1 MITSPYGSWKSP
13 IQPKLLAS
21 AGVSIGSVWADGEE
35 VYWIEGRPL
44 EKGRQAIVRRKP
56 DGRTADLLPAEWNAR
71 TAVHE
76 YGGGSYFVH
85 RGQVFFSNFA
95 DQRLYTLDPAPRPL
109 TPEPAERWGLRY
121 ADGRVTPDGRWIVC
135 VRQRHRDELNADNEL
150 VILPI
155 EGGAPHILAS
165 GYDFYSDPRPSPDG
179 KKLAWLCWNHPN
191 MPWDGTELWMAD
203 LAPGGLSNPQ
213 KIAGGPEESIFQ
225 PQWSPSG
232 VLHFVSDRTGWWN
245 LYRFDGAMRALAPME
260 AEFGQP
266 QWVFGLSNYTF
277 LPDGSLACLFS
288 RDGIDHLAILSPAG
302 AFRTLEMAYQSLG
315 SLHFGGGKLWMVAA
329 SPRLRP
335 VILAVD
341 PVSGAAEIIQ
351 RSATLQI
358 DPGYI
363 SIPRPIKFPTE
374 NGLSAYALFYPPL
387 NQDFAAPA
395 EELPPLIVISH
406 GGPTGATV
414 AALSLSIQFWTSR
427 GFGVVDVNYGGS
439 SGFGRAYRQRLNGQW
454 GVVDV
459 QDCINAAKYL
469 IAQGFA
475 DPKRVAVRGGSAG
488 GYTTLVGLTMYD
500 FFAAGAS
507 HFGLADLVP
516 FVKDTHKFES
526 RYLDRL
532 IGPYPEQA
540 ELYRQRSPV
549 NYAHQI
555 NCPVI
560 LFQGLED
567 KVVPPS
573 QAEIMVRA
581 LEARRIPHAY
591 LAFEGEQHGF
601 RKAETIERVA
611 EAELYFYSRV
621 FGFELAEPVKPVK
634 IVHG

>member
-1 MITSPYGSWKSP
+1 
-13 IQPKLLAS
+13 
-21 AGVSIGSVWADGEE
+21 
-35 VYWIEGRPL
+35 
-44 EKGRQAIVRRKP
+44 
-56 DGRTADLLPAEWNAR
+56 
-71 TAVHE
+71 
-76 YGGGSYFVH
+76 
-85 RGQVFFSNFA
+85 
-95 DQRLYTLDPAPRPL
+95 
-109 TPEPAERWGLRY
+109 
-121 ADGRVTPDGRWIVC
+121 
-135 VRQRHRDELNADNEL
+135 
-150 VILPI
+150 
-155 EGGAPHILAS
+155 
-165 GYDFYSDPRPSPDG
+165 
-179 KKLAWLCWNHPN
+179 
-191 MPWDGTELWMAD
+191 
-203 LAPGGLSNPQ
+203 
-213 KIAGGPEESIFQ
+213 
-225 PQWSPSG
+225 
-232 VLHFVSDRTGWWN
+232 
-245 LYRFDGAMRALAPME
+245 
-260 AEFGQP
+260 
-266 QWVFGLSNYTF
+266 
-277 LPDGSLACLFS
+277 
-288 RDGIDHLAILSPAG
+288 
-302 AFRTLEMAYQSLG
+302 
-315 SLHFGGGKLWMVAA
+315 MVAA